1 MPGTIGYWNVSIHGL
16 SSESPAQPLKLRSAF
31 GIADLI
37 ADLQSEFLD
46 LGRHETCRPTFKTFS
61 AFFAEWVHRYIV
73 HWHKYTFSNQ
83 VFCIVLIALTLISFI
98 KWWSLV
104 EVRDVNRGSVIGN
117 FWSKFALQIVDEKQD
132 CWTEDLN
139 NPCFPVFCHP
149 FCHNQCSLYLTTCFR
164 LAYMIRENNMADH
177 PSEYCAY
184 VFHVRQI

>member
-1 MPGTIGYWNVSIHGL
+1 M
-16 SSESPAQPLKLRSAF
+16 QPLKLRSAF
-31 GIADLI
+31 GIADL
-37 ADLQSEFLD
+37 QSKFLD

-132 CWTEDLN
+132 CWTEDLI

-149 FCHNQCSLYLTTCFR
+149 SCHADVADLDLDLVFLGRQFFADLKFCEFQGLVMLR
-164 LAYMIRENNMADH
+164 
-177 PSEYCAY
+177 
-184 VFHVRQI
+184 